1 MTGLKRKA
9 CPNCSSS
16 VELFT
21 INFGCDFEM
30 CENDKCSYPFTLS
43 SVEGLIIEDPSTQKG
58 YSNKKRKALS
68 TTANTAGSYAASV
81 VNSAQSAKDPRQ
93 GLISTMS
100 SDFNLKQKDQS
111 HFNSLSIADK
121 DISGKPMPTR
131 SVVEKNSIKST
142 PVYKAAPIATSRTSR
157 KPSFSLPSAS
167 PGLPLNLAL
176 PPASAATA
184 HKSTFITVSQ
194 PSQPIISNS
203 FAYPTTKRSSHIRN
217 ATPPNYKAS
226 DIPSVA
232 RSTNQ
237 SNTLLSN
244 QSSSA
249 SAVCNETNSTSSNNS
264 PIASSSSASPTTD
277 QSLSTTPSIASSPNN
292 DLSFSLTDIESLLS
306 SDIESVSGSFIATP
320 DSNMPQTAWLDDL
333 QEIFKSTDVIQSNF
347 DPLAF

>member
-1 MTGLKRKA
+1 
-9 CPNCSSS
+9 
-16 VELFT
+16 
-21 INFGCDFEM
+21 
-30 CENDKCSYPFTLS
+30 
-43 SVEGLIIEDPSTQKG
+43 
-58 YSNKKRKALS
+58 
-68 TTANTAGSYAASV
+68 
-81 VNSAQSAKDPRQ
+81 
-93 GLISTMS
+93 MS

-142 PVYKAAPIATSRTSR
+142 PVYKAATSRTSR

>member
-1 MTGLKRKA
+1 MPAHSIVGKSK
-9 CPNCSSS
+9 
-16 VELFT
+16 LFIIYGYPLT
-21 INFGCDFEM
+21 
-30 CENDKCSYPFTLS
+30 PFTKF
-43 SVEGLIIEDPSTQKG
+43 I
-58 YSNKKRKALS
+58 
-68 TTANTAGSYAASV
+68 
-81 VNSAQSAKDPRQ
+81 
-93 GLISTMS
+93 LIS
-100 SDFNLKQKDQS
+100 SD
-111 HFNSLSIADK
+111 
-121 DISGKPMPTR
+121 
-131 SVVEKNSIKST
+131 SIKST
-142 PVYKAAPIATSRTSR
+142 PVYKAAPITTSRTSR

-184 HKSTFITVSQ
+184 HKSTFVNASQ

-217 ATPPNYKAS
+217 AIPPNYKAS

-244 QSSSA
+244 QSPSA
-249 SAVCNETNSTSSNNS
+249 SVICNETNNASSNNS
-264 PIASSSSASPTTD
+264 PIASSSSASPTID

-347 DPLAF
+347 DPLAL